1 MQIPQRQLGEAGP
14 LISVVGLG
22 CNNFGRKGTVTE
34 TLDGTRAV
42 IDAAIEAG
50 ITFFD
55 TAEMY
60 GNPPGASEELMGE
73 ALRSHDRAS
82 VVLASKF
89 GHQAVHTHGA
99 EMWGPK
105 GGRTYIRNALEATL
119 RRLQTDYID
128 LYQMHNPDP
137 HVPIAETLEALG
149 ELIEEGKVRY
159 IGHTT
164 FSAEQ
169 LAEAN
174 EIAASHGLPP
184 FISAQNEYSLLVR
197 DAESGV
203 LPEVHRAGMG
213 FLPFFPLANGLLTGK
228 YTEAERPEGSRLV
241 QVMPEMLESVDWRQ
255 LKDYQ
260 DLCDEH
266 GVTMLEATF
275 AWLLAQDSLTS
286 VIAGATSA
294 AQVRANAAAGRTDL
308 PDDVIDA
315 IGDIFPT
322 TGH

>member
-1 MQIPQRQLGEAGP
+1 MLSI
-14 LISVVGLG
+14 IGLG
-22 CNNFGRKGTVTE
+22 CNNFGRKGARTE
-34 TLDGTRAV
+34 TIDGTREV
-42 IDAAIEAG
+42 IDAAIESG
-50 ITFFD
+50 INFFD

-73 ALRSHDRAS
+73 ALRSHDRES
-82 VVLASKF
+82 IVLASKF
-89 GHQAVHTHGA
+89 GHQGVHANGA

-105 GGRTYIRNALEATL
+105 GGRTYIRNALDASL
-119 RRLQTDYID
+119 RRLQTDYLD

-137 HVPIAETLEALG
+137 HVPIAETLEALC
-149 ELIEEGKVRY
+149 ELIDEGKVRH

-174 EIAASHGLPP
+174 EIAASHGLIP
-184 FISAQNEYSLLVR
+184 FSSAQNEYSLLVR
-197 DAESGV
+197 DVESGI
-203 LPEVHRAGMG
+203 LPEVQRAGMG

-228 YTEAERPEGSRLV
+228 YTEADRPAGSRLV
-241 QVMPEMLESVDWRQ
+241 QIMPEMLEAVDWRQ

-260 DLCDEH
+260 ELCDEH

-286 VIAGATSA
+286 VIAGATTA
-294 AQVRANAAAGRTDL
+294 EQARANAAAGTTTLR
-308 PDDVIDA
+308 DDVLTA
-315 IGDIFPT
+315 IGELFPPT
-322 TGH
+322 PRQ

>member
-137 HVPIAETLEALG
+137 HVPIAETLEALC

-169 LAEAN
+169 LAEAD
-174 EIAASHGLPP
+174 EIASSHGLPP

-228 YTEAERPEGSRLV
+228 YTEADRPEGSRLV